1 MANKQYRNNGKR
13 ADRSNE
19 DNYRQK
25 RAKSNGSKGRKSG
38 YNDDVTPENFKE
50 VRGYCNDPSW
60 YKPTDQTVKDVTSL
74 SFNQATGL
82 RLDWGSKKMGGAMPT
97 IPGVAVLS
105 LHPTV
110 GKSVDQNSAIN
121 VAARQIYSFVRHMNS
136 GSKNYDPTDLMMYL
150 MAVDNVYSYH
160 AWMRRTYGLLQV
172 YAYNNRYY
180 PRGILYGMSI
190 DAEDII
196 NHLPEFRAYIN
207 MFALRASTL
216 CVPNIL
222 SLMKRHYF
230 MYEGVWMDSSSV
242 KGQVYAFNPDGFYE
256 WNKNQQG
263 TLLNYTSLGQAAQGL
278 IRFDLIRDIGN
289 DMLNALLSEED
300 VGIMSGDIMKAF
312 GVNSLWHL
320 PDTPEDY
327 LTDVSFNAEILT
339 QIHNAT
345 IVHSV
350 HNDSITQDLSGD
362 GPIIKFDP
370 HIYVT
375 CPFVEGN
382 RLLSAP
388 IDQPSNDLV
397 LEMTRLTLSATGSTY
412 PGTAQEPKEYY
423 VLTNPSFG
431 SEICV
436 GMTITQFNPTTNS
449 WDTESVDDS
458 IKVHD
463 QMKVVPMITSF
474 DYHPNVWYCYPTDWA
489 TKDFDNGG
497 MLWTY
502 TNTRMTTPLELR
514 AIDDIAIMGE
524 FAVGSVGTQDLSK

>member
-1 MANKQYRNNGKR
+1 MANKQNRGYSKR
-13 ADRSNE
+13 TGAEKE
-19 DNYRQK
+19 DATRQK
-25 RAKSNGSKGRKSG
+25 RSSNHNGKGRKSG
-38 YNDDVTPENFKE
+38 YNNDVTPDNFKE
-50 VRGYCNDPSW
+50 VKGYCNDPSW
-60 YKPTDQTVKDVTSL
+60 YKPTDQTVKDATSL

-82 RLDWGSKKMGGAMPT
+82 RLDWGNKNMKDTMPT

-150 MAVDNVYSYH
+150 MAVDNVYSFH

-180 PRGILYGMSI
+180 PRGILYGMNI
-190 DAEDII
+190 DAENII
-196 NHLPEFRAYIN
+196 NVLPQFRAYIN
-207 MFALRASTL
+207 MYALRASTL

-242 KGQVYAFNPDGFYE
+242 KGQVYAFNPDGFYF
-256 WNKNQQG
+256 WDKNQQG
-263 TLLNYTSLGQAAQGL
+263 TKLSYTELHAITEGL
-278 IRFDLIRDIGN
+278 TKFSAITAIG
-289 DMLNALLSEED
+289 DQMLNDLLSEED
-300 VGIMSGDIMKAF
+300 VGIISGDIMKAF
-312 GVNSLWHL
+312 GVGSLWHL
-320 PDTPEDY
+320 PETPEDY
-327 LTDVSFNAEILT
+327 MTNIAFNAEILT

-345 IVHSV
+345 IVSSLTGV
-350 HNDSITQDLSGD
+350 EITQDLAGQ

-370 HIYVT
+370 KIHVS

-388 IDQPSNDLV
+388 IDHPGEDLV
-397 LEMTRLTLSATGSTY
+397 LEMTRLSLSATGSTY
-412 PGTAQEPKEYY
+412 DQATTSY
-423 VLTNPSFG
+423 VLTNPSYG

-436 GMTITQFNPTTNS
+436 GMSLTEFNPADNTWNTVQVK
-449 WDTESVDDS
+449 DSVKLHEDL
-458 IKVHD
+458 
-463 QMKVVPMITSF
+463 KVVPMITAF
-474 DYHPNVWYCYPTDWA
+474 DYHPNVWYCQPTDWA
-489 TKDFDNGG
+489 TKDFENGG

-514 AIDDIAIMGE
+514 TIDDIAIMGE
-524 FAVGSVGTQDLSK
+524 FAVGSVGTQNLAT

>member
-1 MANKQYRNNGKR
+1 MANKQNRGYDKR
-13 ADRSNE
+13 SEVDKE
-19 DNYRQK
+19 ETIRQK
-25 RAKSNGSKGRKSG
+25 RSKNSGGKGRKSG
-38 YNDDVTPENFKE
+38 YNNDVTPDNFKE
-50 VRGYCNDPSW
+50 VKGYCNDPSW
-60 YKPTDQTVKDVTSL
+60 YKPTDQMVKDVTSL

-82 RLDWGSKKMGGAMPT
+82 SLDWGGKNMNGAMPT
-97 IPGVAVLS
+97 IPGVAVLT

-110 GKSVDQNSAIN
+110 GKSLDQNSAIN

-150 MAVDNVYSYH
+150 MAVDNVYSFH

-190 DAEDII
+190 DAEDIV
-196 NHLPEFRAYIN
+196 NFLPQFRAYIN
-207 MFALRASTL
+207 QFALRASTL

-222 SLMKRHYF
+222 ALMKRHYF

-242 KGQVYAFNPDGFYE
+242 KGQVYAFNPDGFYF
-256 WNKNQQG
+256 WDKNEQG
-263 TLLNYTSLGQAAQGL
+263 TKLSYTNIAEASEGPVKFNFIQ
-278 IRFDLIRDIGN
+278 DMGN
-289 DMLNALLSEED
+289 QMLNHLLSEED
-300 VGIMSGDIMKAF
+300 VGIISGDIMKAF
-312 GVNSLWHL
+312 GVGSLWHL

-327 LTDVSFNAEILT
+327 MTSVSFNAEIMT

-345 IVHSV
+345 IVKSV
-350 HNDSITQDLSGD
+350 FGDTITQDLSGD

-370 HIYVT
+370 KIHVS

-382 RLLSAP
+382 RLLSSP
-388 IDQPSNDLV
+388 IDQPTNDMV
-397 LEMTRLTLSATGSTY
+397 LEMTRLTLSAVNSTFDQA
-412 PGTAQEPKEYY
+412 TSSY
-423 VLTNPSFG
+423 VLTNPSYG

-436 GMTITQFNPTTNS
+436 GMTLTEFNPATNT
-449 WDTESVDDS
+449 WDTET
-458 IKVHD
+458 VHD
-463 QMKVVPMITSF
+463 SVQVHDEMKVVPMITAF
-474 DYHPNVWYCYPTDWA
+474 DYHPNVWYCYPNDWV

-524 FAVGSVGTQDLSK
+524 FAVGSVGTQDLAK